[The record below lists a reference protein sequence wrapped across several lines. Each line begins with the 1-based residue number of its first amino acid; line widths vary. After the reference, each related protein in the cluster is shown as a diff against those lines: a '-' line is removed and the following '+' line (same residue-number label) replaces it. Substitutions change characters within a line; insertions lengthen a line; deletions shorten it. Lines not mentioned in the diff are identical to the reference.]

1 VELTE
6 NEILDRVSRTEDER
20 AVYRA
25 NVDRWIR
32 MWTLQPDSEIQSWQD
47 SITKFGRERVIS
59 SDPQNVVNLAR
70 RLIATQPKINVPP
83 KSQSEEDIER
93 GKRVERWLSG
103 AWWVLSRQRQTNII
117 SDATWWALVAGRCPF
132 DVRWIREDLPKRLQ
146 KTEFP
151 IRVRVLDPRNVAI
164 KHGPYFSHWAYH
176 RYEAERLD
184 LRQRYP
190 EMALWEKRDKASKG
204 RGRRLANEDSL
215 ETVVDK
221 WWRPE
226 DGSVWNAVLI
236 GDEFAVKPKEMD
248 GYTDVPFV
256 EALGDS
262 SPLAQEEWRGISILE
277 PLKELWPY
285 KCRMLSNI
293 GTGLLWYTWPFT
305 TVENEM
311 GYSTGDWQARPGV
324 TEHVPFGTKITVHT
338 PQFNLSALQAMLDKV
353 DSSIQESTFPKV
365 LYGDSGS
372 MQAGYG
378 INILSDAAKGRVKDI
393 LESLEMAIQHVNERM
408 LSLVDNLAPSKGV
421 QIYAEDTN
429 TRQTYTATLT
439 KKDVRGFYRNAVTL
453 KPSMV
458 ADEMQALAI
467 GQQLVDRKLISA
479 ESFRDLWVP
488 GDKVTPDESDRIW
501 SEQAQLQPEIAK
513 QMFIMKLA
521 EVYPDSWQDVI
532 RGTPWEQIARQTEIW
547 KEEEPPRMLGMSSMN
562 SPGQLTGMMPGM
574 PPGMPPPLGGPSM
587 APPGQPPPGIAG
599 NPGMPGMPPP
609 NPGMMPPP
617 GLPPTGPPIGGI
629 QPPPAA
635 MGPMGGGIPPQMAG
649 QLTEEM
655 MGQPPNQAMFAAM
668 TGQELPPTE
677 LLNSLGGL

>member
-1 VELTE
+1 MELTE
-6 NEILDRVSRTEDER
+6 NEILDRVNRTEDER
-20 AVYRA
+20 AVYRT

-117 SDATWWALVAGRCPF
+117 SDATWWSLVAGRCPF

-151 IRVRVLDPRNVAI
+151 IRVRALDPRNVAI
-164 KHGPYFSHWAYH
+164 KHGPYFTHWGYH

-190 EMALWEKRDKASKG
+190 EMELWEKRDKQRKG
-204 RGRRLANEDSL
+204 RGSRLSSEDSL
-215 ETVVDK
+215 EYVVDY
-221 WWRPE
+221 WWRDDE
-226 DGSVWNAVLI
+226 GAVWNAVLI
-236 GDEFAVKPKEMD
+236 SDEFAVKPKEMD
-248 GYTDVPFV
+248 GYTDIPFV

-293 GTGLLWYTWPFT
+293 GTGILWYTWPFT

-311 GYSTGDWQARPGV
+311 GNSTGDWQARPGV

-338 PQFNLSALQAMLDKV
+338 PQFNLGALQAMLDKV
-353 DSSIQESTFPKV
+353 DASIQESTFPKV

-408 LSLVDNLAPSKGV
+408 LSLVDKLAPNKGV
-421 QIYAEDTN
+421 QLYAEDTN

-439 KKDVRGFYRNAVTL
+439 PKDVKGFYRNAVTL

-501 SEQAQLQPEIAK
+501 MEQAQLQPEIAK
-513 QMFIMKLA
+513 QMFVMYLA
-521 EVYPDSWQDVI
+521 KNDPDNWQGVVK
-532 RGTPWEQIARQTEIW
+532 GSPLEQVARTMGVW
-547 KEEEPPRMLGMSSMN
+547 KEETPPPQM
-562 SPGQLTGMMPGM
+562 QLPPGMMP
-574 PPGMPPPLGGPSM
+574 P
-587 APPGQPPPGIAG
+587 
-599 NPGMPGMPPP
+599 PGMPGMPPP
-609 NPGMMPPP
+609 LGAPPPGIPGSPGAPGMPPPGVGEMPPP
-617 GLPPTGPPIGGI
+617 GLPPTGPPIGAPV
-629 QPPPAA
+629 QPPAPV
-635 MGPMGGGIPPQMAG
+635 MMPQGGGLPPQMTG
-649 QLTEEM
+649 QLTEDM
-655 MGQPPNQAMFAAM
+655 MGDPAMNPAMFAAM